1 MASGSAAPAA
11 GRRLLPILLLGLAG
25 LGLAALAWMLAH
37 YGIAEI
43 GGAVA
48 AIGWGL
54 ALMLAVRL
62 ALIAGAGIAWW
73 MLPPPEAGVS
83 LWTCLRLRWVRES
96 INSLLPVAQMGGDIV
111 GARLL
116 AKTGVDAE
124 AAAASV
130 IVDVFVQAGTQLLFT
145 LLGLAVL
152 VALGG
157 DPAIVRGVLAG
168 LAVVAPALLAF
179 FLVQWFGGF
188 GWAQRRINAA
198 LASVAGLGKAGD
210 GQLDRAIRD
219 IYRRRRAL
227 AACVLVHAL
236 VWLLGVAEIWIAL
249 HFMGHAVDWT
259 AALVIESLAQA
270 VRAAAFVVPGG
281 LGVQEGG
288 FIALCATFGLPPAAA
303 LALSLARRA
312 CEFLPGVAGLVAWHV
327 EEGAGLLRRTPPSL

>member
-1 MASGSAAPAA
+1 MAPAA
-11 GRRLLPILLLGLAG
+11 RRPWFPIVLLGLAG
-25 LGLAALAWMLAH
+25 LGLAALAWLLAH
-37 YGIAEI
+37 YGIAETA
-43 GGAVA
+43 GAVA

-54 ALMLAVRL
+54 ALMLGVRL
-62 ALIAGAGIAWW
+62 ALIAGAGLAWW
-73 MLPPPEAGVS
+73 MLPPPGAGVG

-116 AKTGVDAE
+116 AKSGVDGE
-124 AAAASV
+124 AATASV

-145 LLGLAVL
+145 LLGLAAL

-179 FLVQWFGGF
+179 FLVQMFGGF

-312 CEFLPGVAGLVAWHV
+312 CEFLPGIAGLVAWHV